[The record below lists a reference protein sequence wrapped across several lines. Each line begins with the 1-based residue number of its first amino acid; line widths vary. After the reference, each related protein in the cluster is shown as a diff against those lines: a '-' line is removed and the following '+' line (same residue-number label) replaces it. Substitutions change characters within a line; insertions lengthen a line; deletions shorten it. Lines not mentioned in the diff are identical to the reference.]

1 MFTGLV
7 EDKVKVQEII
17 QQPGGIRLV
26 IAQPAAFKDVTVGDS
41 LAINGCCLTVVELQ
55 ESSLAF
61 QAGQETLSRTNLGK
75 CYPGGFVNIERSMLL
90 GMRLGGHIVSG
101 HIDAVGRLVS
111 RDDADGWC
119 RMIFEVPQNLTRQM
133 ASKGSITVD
142 GVSLTLVDVS
152 PVTFSVA
159 LIPHTLHA
167 TTLGDLPIGGQVN
180 IETDLLAKYVEQQL
194 VMMEKILP
202 IATMPTAQTK
212 VGE

>member
-26 IAQPAAFKDVTVGDS
+26 ISRPTAFMDVTVGDS
-41 LAINGCCLTVVELQ
+41 LAINGCCLTVVHAQ

-61 QAGQETLSRTNLGK
+61 QAGQETLSRTNLGQ
-75 CYPGGFVNIERSMLL
+75 CLPGGWVNIERSMQL
-90 GMRLGGHIVSG
+90 GQRLGGHMVSG
-101 HIDAVGRLVS
+101 HIDALGRLVS

-142 GVSLTLVDVS
+142 GVSLTLVDVTA
-152 PVTFSVA
+152 VTFSVA
-159 LIPHTLHA
+159 LIPHTLQA
-167 TTLGDLPIGGQVN
+167 TTLGDLQIGGQVN

-194 VMMEKILP
+194 AMMDRILP
-202 IATMPTAQTK
+202 LAKLTAQPK
-212 VGE
+212 EGA